1 VFDDLVPFEHSEL
14 FIDSLIKAG
23 VRNDFLVYE
32 NSGHALDKDPD
43 KTDESRKIVLS
54 YAEMYF

>member
-1 VFDDLVPFEHSEL
+1 MLDELVPFEHSEI
-14 FIDSLIKAG
+14 FIDSLTKAG
-23 VRNDFLVYE
+23 VKNDFLVYE

-43 KTDESRKIVLS
+43 KTDESRKVVLS